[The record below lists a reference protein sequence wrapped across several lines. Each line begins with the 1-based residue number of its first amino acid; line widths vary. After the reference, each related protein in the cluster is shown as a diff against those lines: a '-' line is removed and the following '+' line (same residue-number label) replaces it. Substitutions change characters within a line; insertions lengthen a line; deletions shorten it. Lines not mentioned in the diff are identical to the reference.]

1 MAQSIRGLSASKAGA
16 QHECASR
23 QNGSAASTRGCGAV
37 GVQCCE
43 RARLRACSPGWT
55 QCCVCQAA
63 SMQRWMRP
71 RLHVCKAVCKAARV
85 HPCTYAVLRVQGCRY
100 AILHVCR
107 DASVQCCMYA
117 MLHASEAAK
126 VQCWMCASP
135 QVCKAVCKG
144 ASVQP
149 HRHTGLESCSAVH
162 PNPTSGQVSLL
173 RLFLSSAGD
182 ERPLHYLYG
191 GCAAREIRSA
201 PPAPRPPLFPSSIP
215 LTHTKAAI
223 PSLLG
228 CPALKIILKRNKS
241 SPLPTHPM
249 G

>member
-1 MAQSIRGLSASKAGA
+1 M
-16 QHECASR
+16 C
-23 QNGSAASTRGCGAV
+23 V
-37 GVQCCE
+37 
-43 RARLRACSPGWT
+43 RLRACNAGCAQGCMCARLCARLQECIPVRM
-55 QCCVCQAA
+55 QCCA
-63 SMQRWMRP
+63 
-71 RLHVCKAVCKAARV
+71 CKAAGMQS
-85 HPCTYAVLRVQGCRY
+85 CTCAGMQVCNAVCAGL
-100 AILHVCR
+100 
-107 DASVQCCMYA
+107 SVQCCMYA
-117 MLHASEAAK
+117 MLHAPEAAK

-149 HRHTGLESCSAVH
+149 HMHTGLESCSAVH